1 MKVLFISF
9 VIVIIDQVTKLFVKG
24 INIPFLN
31 LRSAGLVEGSPI
43 HIIGNVFNLTFVEN
57 PGIAFGIS
65 FGEQYKLLISIVT
78 IFASFALLIFLY
90 INRKRELSLRI
101 SLAFILGGAFGNL
114 IDRIFYGF
122 FYGYAPLFYGK
133 VVDFFDIKFINLF
146 IFNRSFGH
154 YVFNFADVSVTAG
167 VVLLLFAIN
176 RRKVEN
182 NEAAPSIEHYLAE
195 NKE

>member
-1 MKVLFISF
+1 MKVLFISA
-9 VIVIIDQVTKLFVKG
+9 VIVIIDQATKLLVKG

-31 LRSAGLVEGSPI
+31 LHSAGLTRGYPVPI
-43 HIIGNVFNLTFVEN
+43 LGNFFNLTFVEN

-65 FGEQYKLLISIVT
+65 FGAKYKLLISIIT
-78 IFASFALLIFLY
+78 LLASLALLIYLY

-114 IDRIFYGF
+114 IDRIFYGLI
-122 FYGYAPLFYGK
+122 YGYAPLFYGK
-133 VVDFFDIKFINLF
+133 VVDFFDLKFLNFF
-146 IFNRSFGH
+146 IFNESFGH

-167 VVLLLFAIN
+167 VILLLFTIN
-176 RRKVEN
+176 KRKVESDVP
-182 NEAAPSIEHYLAE
+182 ASSIQHYLAD